1 MRRGLGTQRVCL
13 KIGLFD
19 LPTPMIDQPY
29 NLRQDKAM
37 VRGRIFFEIPTR
49 HAHELMRG
57 PQTWA
62 RGGPFGVFVH
72 GQVHK
77 STGQLNKGLVKVRII
92 SAARLQ
98 PQILQHIVRLVKLP
112 GIKALKIAEVT
123 RIMRPVR

>member
-1 MRRGLGTQRVCL
+1 M
-13 KIGLFD
+13 KIVLFD
-19 LPTPMIDQPY
+19 LTAPVIDQLKNFLQY
-29 NLRQDKAM
+29 EAVM
-37 VRGRIFFEIPTR
+37 SGRIFFEIPAS
-49 HAHELMRG
+49 HAHELVRG

-62 RGGPFGVFVH
+62 CSGPFGVFVH